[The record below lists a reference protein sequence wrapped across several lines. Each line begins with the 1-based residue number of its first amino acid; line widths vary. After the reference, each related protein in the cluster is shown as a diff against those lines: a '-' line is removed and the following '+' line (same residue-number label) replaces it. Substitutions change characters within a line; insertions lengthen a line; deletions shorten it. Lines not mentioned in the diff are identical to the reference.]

1 MTDLSNRVFPH
12 PQEPTPTITTG
23 LPDLVTLDSFRVGE
37 LDEEKRIEIV
47 ESIINLTVTLSA
59 NAVSS
64 INFTVYDP
72 SFRMHDNNYF
82 LIKRIVEFNDML
94 YEISNIKLNHKERD
108 TVQVTARNMKMQ
120 KMRRDIGPTS
130 WRLSPTGVARHA
142 ARKFGLGFVAES
154 SAFKGVISRTYDE
167 KNKESTYDVLKRLAR
182 ELEFMFFEAKDYLF
196 FASQDFIVDLQEQ
209 IRVYVPGRDNII
221 DPVTGG
227 NVTDIIFPLS
237 AGLSKDD
244 DDKKPATFNVNAYTN
259 PTTQQLY
266 PGLGAS
272 FWKVRERYKD
282 NQLVTAY
289 EEPFPNFETLFMIDK
304 VSYTV
309 TPNQATTFSGT
320 ALDGPAD
327 MFCSAKPYTTGDTG
341 VCVERI
347 QHAVGLR
354 DDQIT
359 GVFDSLTKEAVINFQ
374 KANIIQYSDSP
385 QFSGDNWKEYI
396 TLGVVGRVTWE
407 WIKALSLSQITVP
420 LPPLR
425 AQDADD
431 AIRTRGFTE

>member
-12 PQEPTPTITTG
+12 PQDPTPAIKEDR
-23 LPDLVTLDSFRVGE
+23 PELVTLDSLRVGE

-47 ESIINLTVTLSA
+47 ESIMSLTVTLSA
-59 NAVSS
+59 RAVSS

-72 SFRMHDNNYF
+72 KFRMHDNNYF
-82 LIKRIVEFNDML
+82 LLKRIVEFNDML
-94 YEISNIKLNHKERD
+94 FEISNVTLEHNQRD
-108 TVQVTARNMKMQ
+108 IVKITARNMKMQ
-120 KMRRDIGPTS
+120 KMRRDFGQTS

-154 SAFKGVISRTYDE
+154 TTFKGVITRTYNE
-167 KNKESTYDVLKRLAR
+167 KTKESTYDVLRRLAR
-182 ELEFMFFEAKDYLF
+182 DLEFMFFEAKDYLF
-196 FASQDFIVDLQEQ
+196 FASEEFIVDLQQQ
-209 IRVYVPGRDNII
+209 IRVYVPGRDNVI

-237 AGLSKDD
+237 LSLKKDD
-244 DDKKPATFNVNAYTN
+244 DEKKPATFNVNAYTN

-266 PGLGAS
+266 PGLGTS

-282 NQLVTAY
+282 NELITAY
-289 EEPFPNFETLFMIDK
+289 EEPFPNYENVFMIDK
-304 VSYTV
+304 VTYSM
-309 TPNQATTFSGT
+309 TPNSPTTFSGSS
-320 ALDGPAD
+320 LDSPAD
-327 MFCSAKPYTTGDTG
+327 KFCSAKPYQKGDTG

-347 QHAVGLR
+347 QHAVGLT
-354 DDQIT
+354 DNQIT
-359 GVFDSLTKEAVINFQ
+359 GVFDSVTEEAVINFQ
-374 KANIIQYSDSP
+374 KANILQYSDSP

>member
-1 MTDLSNRVFPH
+1 
-12 PQEPTPTITTG
+12 
-23 LPDLVTLDSFRVGE
+23 
-37 LDEEKRIEIV
+37 
-47 ESIINLTVTLSA
+47 
-59 NAVSS
+59 
-64 INFTVYDP
+64 
-72 SFRMHDNNYF
+72 
-82 LIKRIVEFNDML
+82 
-94 YEISNIKLNHKERD
+94 
-108 TVQVTARNMKMQ
+108 
-120 KMRRDIGPTS
+120 
-130 WRLSPTGVARHA
+130 
-142 ARKFGLGFVAES
+142 
-154 SAFKGVISRTYDE
+154 
-167 KNKESTYDVLKRLAR
+167 
-182 ELEFMFFEAKDYLF
+182 
-196 FASQDFIVDLQEQ
+196 
-209 IRVYVPGRDNII
+209 
-221 DPVTGG
+221 
-227 NVTDIIFPLS
+227 
-237 AGLSKDD
+237 
-244 DDKKPATFNVNAYTN
+244 
-259 PTTQQLY
+259 
-266 PGLGAS
+266 
-272 FWKVRERYKD
+272 
-282 NQLVTAY
+282 
-289 EEPFPNFETLFMIDK
+289 MIDK